1 MRRDL
6 RVFLAKAAGGG
17 VARVGERL
25 LAVGLGRR
33 VQRLEAG
40 LRHVALAAQ
49 LDGHACVADA
59 VGSLGPQAQRHVLHG
74 AHVHGDVLARGA
86 VTARGRAHEPA
97 VLVRERHRRAI
108 NLQLAHQLRD
118 AAEELAHAVKPLV
131 KLFGAHGVVKRV
143 HAALVLDGRE
153 LIAHVATDTLRGA

>member
-6 RVFLAKAAGGG
+6 RVFLAKAAGGS

-25 LAVGLGRR
+25 LAVGLGRC

-49 LDGHACVADA
+49 LDGHAGIADT
-59 VGSLGPQAQRHVLHG
+59 VGGVGPQTQRHVLHG

-86 VTARGRAHEPA
+86 VAARGRAHKPSI
-97 VLVRERHRRAI
+97 LIRERHR
-108 NLQLAHQLRD
+108 
-118 AAEELAHAVKPLV
+118 
-131 KLFGAHGVVKRV
+131 
-143 HAALVLDGRE
+143 
-153 LIAHVATDTLRGA
+153 